1 MSYNDDD
8 DDDDDDDDNDD
19 DDNNQSECSHP
30 SILSS
35 INGTGT
41 VVFVDAEQVFKFYF
55 CSQKLA
61 LSSLIQQ

>member
-1 MSYNDDD
+1 MSDDD
-8 DDDDDDDDNDD
+8 HDDD
-19 DDNNQSECSHP
+19 DDNNQSEYLHP

-41 VVFVDAEQVFKFYF
+41 VVFVYAKQVFKFYI

-61 LSSLIQQ
+61 LTSLIQQ